1 MNTLDNQEHPILCR
15 SNFMKS
21 FLNFESA
28 STLTKVCKGAGL
40 DTNSVKG
47 RERMFTPEDARKILE
62 FRKFNLSQD
71 AKVIAFWVNKGGVG
85 KTSISKLT
93 AVHTA
98 SLGFKVLYIDTDSQG
113 NSTDSFHLEEYGYDI
128 NEETL
133 VLSDVFDGKA
143 NIKDCILQINE
154 NLSVMPSTIINQNIT
169 EQTIRKIDN
178 NTSKVFKKI
187 VEPVKGEYD
196 YIFID
201 CAPNLGLLNMS
212 IACAADMTML
222 MAHPHSFSMK
232 AIRQTT
238 DTLNE
243 LEESFNIKIP
253 RRIIY
258 NRYAKKM
265 NLTHKVMS
273 DLVNEFSELLI
284 QPLIE
289 ERADVANAIDYNHN
303 FYVRKNYVVIGP
315 DEKPKKIVYK
325 DSPQDFSKLTNNILS
340 LPELTLE
347 GELQT
352 IH

>member
-1 MNTLDNQEHPILCR
+1 MNTQEVTNNPILCR
-15 SNFMKS
+15 SSYMKS
-21 FLNFESA
+21 FLKFESA

-40 DTNSVKG
+40 DTNSTKG
-47 RERMFTPEDARKILE
+47 RERMFSPSDARKILE
-62 FRKFNLSQD
+62 YRKFSLGQGGR
-71 AKVIAFWVNKGGVG
+71 VIAFWVNKGGVG

-93 AVHTA
+93 AMHTA

-113 NSTDSFHLEEYGYDI
+113 NSTDSFELSNYGYEID
-128 NEETL
+128 EDTA

-143 NIKDCILQINE
+143 KIEDCVLKLTE

-169 EQTIRKIDN
+169 EQAIRKIDN
-178 NTSKVFKKI
+178 NTSKVFRKI
-187 VEPVKGEYD
+187 LEPIRSQYD

-212 IACAADMTML
+212 IACAADMTMM

-253 RRIIY
+253 RRVIY
-258 NRYAKKM
+258 NRYVNKV

-273 DLVNEFSELLI
+273 QLMAEFSNQLMPIIINEKAEVAYA
-284 QPLIE
+284 IE
-289 ERADVANAIDYNHN
+289 YNHN
-303 FYVRKNYVVIGP
+303 FFQQRNYEVVGP
-315 DEKPKKIVYK
+315 DDKTKKIVYK
-325 DSPQDFSKLTNNILS
+325 DSPKEFTDLTNSILS

-347 GELQT
+347 DEQV
-352 IH
+352 IQ